1 MTYKQRLMG
10 VTLSLVAAMA
20 CARAPQRPVATP
32 AVSGS
37 PAVTTVIL
45 VRHAEKVDNSSDP
58 ELSAA
63 GMERA
68 NTLVE
73 VVKQARVTS
82 IITTQFRRTRATAAP
97 AAAALGLEPRVIT
110 TSGAAHAREV
120 ADTVKAH
127 GGGVLL
133 IVGHSNTVPAIIA
146 ALGAAAPAPICD
158 SEYDDLFV
166 VTLPGD
172 GRPPIVVRTRYGA
185 VSPRGVGCPPVK

>member
-1 MTYKQRLMG
+1 MTCQQLLTR
-10 VTLSLVAAMA
+10 VSLLFLATMA
-20 CARAPQRPVATP
+20 CARAPNTAASTSTIP
-32 AVSGS
+32 AS

-63 GMERA
+63 GVERA

-73 VVKQARVTS
+73 VVKQARVSS

-97 AAAALGLEPRVIT
+97 AAAALGVVAQVIPA
-110 TSGAAHAREV
+110 SGAAHAREV
-120 ADTVKAH
+120 ADTVRARA
-127 GGGVLL
+127 GVSL

-146 ALGAAAPAPICD
+146 ALGATAPAPICD

-166 VTLPGD
+166 VTLPAD
-172 GRPPIVVRTRYGA
+172 GRPAIVVRTRYGA